1 MIQTW
6 AYLLFI
12 PYPFCSKTPSSTQ
25 KDIKKK
31 KEEKIEGKREI
42 KREEEKKKEG
52 EKEKEG
58 REKKRIHATTGE
70 NQVSTVIISV
80 YRSFL

>member
-42 KREEEKKKEG
+42 KREEEKKRGREREG
-52 EKEKEG
+52 RKGKEKN
-58 REKKRIHATTGE
+58 TC
-70 NQVSTVIISV
+70 
-80 YRSFL
+80 YYW